1 MKGQLRK
8 SGIDIVGDVPWGT
21 HFCQFYQTKED
32 LIEILVP
39 YFRAGLENNEY
50 SIWVTSEPMETED
63 AKETLRNAVPDLDV
77 YLEKGQIEI
86 VSCTHWCL
94 KNGIFDSESLLNRWA
109 EKIRQAL
116 KDGYDGLRTA
126 TNISWLEKK
135 DWNDFVDYEEQGDR
149 VVSNCPVMSLCTYS
163 LDRCTASE
171 IIDVVAN
178 HQFALIKREGKW
190 DQIESPRRKRAEETA
205 LQATKNW
212 EFTFDAVPDLI
223 AILDT
228 EYRIVRANRAM
239 AARLG
244 RTPEECAGLTCY
256 RVIHGMDR
264 PPSFCPYRQLLMD
277 GVEHTEEVLE
287 DSLGGDFIL
296 SVSPLHDSEG
306 KLTGCIHF
314 ARDITERKKAEEA
327 LREGEERLRFALETS
342 HTGAWDLDLV
352 DHTAHR
358 SLEHD
363 RIFGYKQLLPQ
374 WTYEMFLDHVLPEDR
389 AMVDEKFRKA
399 TTTCSDWDFECRIR
413 RVDGEVRWIWA
424 TGRHLTDATGSVRR
438 MAGIVQDI
446 TERKQLEEQTRQRA
460 EEMETIMEVAPVAIW
475 IGHDPQSQKITG
487 NRMANELYEAE
498 VGENVSPKVTSIRR
512 FFCQGREL
520 AAEELPMQQASLK
533 DIDVLNAEIDVLLPS
548 GGWRGFLGSA
558 SPLHDVKGR
567 VRGSI
572 GAFIDITE
580 RKKAEEAL
588 RESEEKYR
596 NLIETANEGIWILEW
611 IHDSEAR
618 TTYVNK
624 KMAEMLGY
632 SREEI
637 IGKSVRDFTD
647 EEGKAIF
654 EMKMKKR
661 RQGINES
668 YEFRLLRKGDLSL
681 WVLVNS
687 KALFDK
693 NGKFTGSMSM
703 LTDITERKETEAKL
717 KDTLDNLENL
727 VKKRTSELEKAYKLL
742 KESERGLA
750 EAQEMAHLG
759 SWDWNIATGELYW
772 SDEKYRIFGH
782 SPQEFSPTYETFVSY
797 IHPDDRDYANNAIT
811 TALNGNPY
819 SIDYRIIRAD
829 GEERIIQAQG
839 EVIFDE
845 KNTPIRMKGTI
856 QDITEHKKSEEML
869 KESESK
875 LKALFELLP
884 VGVSIIDKDRKA
896 IDANLALER
905 ILDLSKSD
913 MFKGKYGTRKYLRSN
928 GTEMPAEEFPSV
940 RAVQEPGSI
949 QISEI
954 GVVKE
959 DGNTIWTDVSATTLP
974 FSDGQVVITTRDIT
988 ESKKAKEE
996 LQKAEE
1002 RYRIVTEQTGQLV
1015 YDYDVKEDIA
1025 DLAGS
1030 TEELTGF
1037 TPEELKNI
1045 NLNFWISRIHPED
1058 LNKFLEKHKKH
1069 FVSERG
1075 AYRIEYRFRKK
1086 NEEYIYLEDNWT
1098 FLRDEKTNINRILG
1112 VIKDITERKQA
1123 EKTLANIEIARKKE
1137 IHHRIKNNLQVI
1149 SSLLDLQAEK
1159 FRSREHVEDSE
1170 VLNAFRESQDRVIS
1184 IALIHEELHEGR
1196 GTDTLN
1202 VSPYLQRLVK
1212 SLFQTYTLGNVDISL
1227 DMDMEKNVFFDM
1239 DTAVPLGLIVNE
1251 LVSNSL
1257 KYAFLGRNKGFIR
1270 IKLNREG
1277 NREIINNREGNRE
1290 FVSSP
1295 GNKKEGN
1302 ENTNFALTVSDNG
1315 MGMPEGFNLEN
1326 SDTLGIQLVTTL
1338 VDQLDGVLELKSCPG
1353 TEFIIRFPI
1362 TEKKNA
1368 T

>member
-8 SGIDIVGDVPWGT
+8 SGIDVVGDVPWGT

-39 YFRAGLENNEY
+39 YFRAGLENSEY
-50 SIWVTSEPMETED
+50 SVWITSEPLETGE
-63 AKETLRNAVPDLDV
+63 AKEALRKAVPDIDV

-86 VSCTHWCL
+86 ISCTHWCL
-94 KNGIFDSESLLNRWA
+94 KNGVFDKESLLNRWV
-109 EKIRQAL
+109 EKIGQAL
-116 KDGYDGLRTA
+116 KNGYEGLRTA

-135 DWNDFVDYEEQGDR
+135 DWNDFVDYEEQGDG
-149 VVSNCPVMSLCTYS
+149 VVSNCPVLSLCTYS
-163 LDRCTASE
+163 LDRCNAGE

-190 DQIESPRRKRAEETA
+190 DPIESPRRKRAEETA

-244 RTPEECAGLTCY
+244 RTPEGCAGLICY
-256 RVIHGMDR
+256 RAIHGRDK

-277 GVEHTEEVLE
+277 GVEHTEEVRE

-314 ARDITERKKAEEA
+314 ARDITERKRAEEA
-327 LREGEERLRFALETS
+327 VREGEERLRFALETS
-342 HTGAWDLDLV
+342 RTGAWDLDLV
-352 DHTAHR
+352 DHTAYR

-363 RIFGYKQLLPQ
+363 RIFGYEQLLPQ

-399 TTTCSDWDFECRIR
+399 ITTCSDWSFECRIR
-413 RVDGEVRWIWA
+413 RVDGELRWIWA
-424 TGRHLTDATGSVRR
+424 AGRHLMDITGSVHR

-475 IGHDPQSQKITG
+475 TGHDPQAQNITG
-487 NRMANELYEAE
+487 NRMANELYEVE
-498 VGENVSPKVTSIRR
+498 VGENISPKVTSTRR

-520 AAEELPMQQASLK
+520 AADELPMLQASIK

-548 GGWRGFLGSA
+548 GELRGLLGSA
-558 SPLHDVKGR
+558 SPLHDFEGR

-572 GAFIDITE
+572 GTFIDITE
-580 RKKAEEAL
+580 RKKAEAAL

-611 IHDSEAR
+611 VHDSEAR

-654 EMKMKKR
+654 EMRMKKR
-661 RQGINES
+661 RQGISES
-668 YEFRLLRKGDLSL
+668 HEFRLLRIDGSPL
-681 WVLVNS
+681 WALVNS
-687 KALFDK
+687 KALF
-693 NGKFTGSMSM
+693 GKDGRFTGSMSM
-703 LTDITERKETEAKL
+703 LTDITERKKTEAKL
-717 KDTLDNLENL
+717 KDTLDNLENM

-750 EAQEMAHLG
+750 EAQKMARLG
-759 SWDWNIATGELYW
+759 SWEWNIASGELHW

-782 SPQEFSPTYETFVSY
+782 GPQEFIPTYDTFVSY
-797 IHPDDRDYANNAIT
+797 IHPDDREYVNNAIT
-811 TALNGNPY
+811 EALGGKPY
-819 SIDYRIIRAD
+819 SIDYRIFRAD
-829 GEERIIQAQG
+829 GEESVIHAQG
-839 EVIFDE
+839 KVILDE
-845 KNTPIRMKGTI
+845 RNTPVRMKGTV
-856 QDITEHKKSEEML
+856 QDITEQKKAEEML

-875 LKALFELLP
+875 LKTLFELLP
-884 VGVSIIDKDRKA
+884 VGVSIIDKDGKN
-896 IDANLALER
+896 IDVNLALER
-905 ILDLSKSD
+905 ILGLSRSEL
-913 MFKGKYGTRKYLRSN
+913 FKGKYKARKYLRSN
-928 GTEMPAEEFPSV
+928 GTEMPAEEFPS
-940 RAVQEPGSI
+940 AKALEEPGSI

-959 DGNTIWTDVSATTLP
+959 DGSTIWTDVSATVLP
-974 FSDGQVVITTRDIT
+974 FSDGQVAITTRDIT

-996 LQKAEE
+996 LQRTEE

-1015 YDYDVKEDIA
+1015 YDYDVKKDTV
-1025 DLAGS
+1025 DLTGS

-1037 TPEELKNI
+1037 TPDELKNI

-1058 LNKFLEKHKKH
+1058 LNKFLENHKKH
-1069 FVSERG
+1069 FGSERG

-1098 FLRDEKTNINRILG
+1098 FLRDEKTNMNRTLG

-1170 VLNAFRESQDRVIS
+1170 VLNAFKESQERVIS
-1184 IALIHEELHEGR
+1184 IALIHEELHEGK

-1202 VSPYLQRLVK
+1202 FSPYLQRLVK
-1212 SLFQTYTLGNVDISL
+1212 NLFQIYNLGNVDISL
-1227 DMDMEKNVFFDM
+1227 SMDIEENVFFDM

-1257 KYAFLGRNKGFIR
+1257 KYAFKGRDKGVIR
-1270 IKLNREG
+1270 IKLSREG
-1277 NREIINNREGNRE
+1277 NGEIMSNREE
-1290 FVSSP
+1290 S
-1295 GNKKEGN
+1295 KKEGH
-1302 ENTNFALTVSDNG
+1302 EDTNFVLTVSDNG
-1315 MGMPEGFNLEN
+1315 VSIPEDFNLEN

-1338 VDQLDGVLELKSCPG
+1338 VDQLDGRLEMKRGSG
-1353 TEFIIRFPI
+1353 IEFIVRFPI
-1362 TEKKNA
+1362 TEK
-1368 T
+1368 

>member
-8 SGIDIVGDVPWGT
+8 SGIDIIGDVPWGT

-32 LIEILVP
+32 LIEILIP
-39 YFRAGLENNEY
+39 YFKTGLENNEFCL
-50 SIWVTSEPMETED
+50 WVTSKLLESEE
-63 AKETLRNAVPDLDV
+63 AKEVLKKAVPDIDV
-77 YLEKGQIEI
+77 YLDKGQIEI
-86 VSCTHWCL
+86 IPETHFYL
-94 KNGIFDSESLLNRWA
+94 KHGVFDA
-109 EKIRQAL
+109 EKAL
-116 KDGYDGLRTA
+116 KTGAEKLSHATAGGYCGLRA
-126 TNISWLEKK
+126 SGNISWLKK
-135 DWNDFVDYEEQGDR
+135 IDWDNFIDYEEKVDSAIGNYR
-149 VVSNCPVMSLCTYS
+149 IIALCTYS
-163 LDRCTASE
+163 LDGCNATE
-171 IIDVVAN
+171 VIDVFAN
-178 HQFALIKREGKW
+178 HQFALIKRNGKW
-190 DQIESPRRKRAEETA
+190 EQIESPKRKKAEETA
-205 LQATKNW
+205 IQATKNW
-212 EFTFDAVPDLI
+212 EYTFDAVPDLI

-228 EYRIVRANRAM
+228 EYRIIRANRAM

-244 RTPEECAGLTCY
+244 ITPEECIGLTCY
-256 RVIHGMDR
+256 RVIHGTEK
-264 PPSFCPYRQLLMD
+264 PPSFCPYSQMLMD
-277 GVEHTEEVLE
+277 GLEHTEEVRE

-314 ARDITERKKAEEA
+314 ARDITERKEAEEA
-327 LREGEERLRFALETS
+327 LRESEERLRFALETS

-352 DHTAHR
+352 DHTATHR

-363 RIFGYKQLLPQ
+363 RIFGYEQLLPQ

-389 AMVDEKFRKA
+389 EMVDAKFRRA
-399 TTTCSDWDFECRIR
+399 TTTCTDWSFECRIR

-424 TGRHLTDATGSVRR
+424 AGRHRMDATGSLRR

-460 EEMETIMEVAPVAIW
+460 EEMETLMEVAPVAIW
-475 IGHDPQSQKITG
+475 IGHDLESQNITG

-512 FFCQGREL
+512 FFRQDREL
-520 AAEELPMQQASLK
+520 VAEELPMQQASLK
-533 DIDVLNAEIDVLLPS
+533 NIDVLNAEIDVLLPS
-548 GGWRGFLGSA
+548 GEWRGFLGSA
-558 SPLHDVKGR
+558 SPLHDVEGH

-618 TTYVNK
+618 TTYVNE

-632 SREEI
+632 SREEM

-654 EMKMKKR
+654 EINMEKR

-668 YEFRLLRKGDLSL
+668 HEFKLLRKDGLPI
-681 WVLVNS
+681 WALVNS
-687 KALFDK
+687 KTLFDK
-693 NGKFTGSMSM
+693 NGRFTGSISM
-703 LTDITERKETEAKL
+703 HTDITKRKEAEAKL
-717 KDTLDNLENL
+717 KETLDNLENL
-727 VKKRTSELEKAYKLL
+727 VKERTAELEKAYKLL

-750 EAQEMAHLG
+750 EAQKMARLG

-772 SDEKYRIFGH
+772 SDEKYRILGY
-782 SPQEFSPTYETFVSY
+782 SPQEFSPSY
-797 IHPDDRDYANNAIT
+797 DAFISYTHPDDRDYVKNAV
-811 TALNGNPY
+811 TAALDGKPY

-829 GEERIIQAQG
+829 GEERIIHAQG

-845 KNTPIRMKGTI
+845 KKIPFRMRGTV
-856 QDITEHKKSEEML
+856 QDITEHKKAEEML
-869 KESESK
+869 KESEGK

-884 VGVSIIDKDRKA
+884 VGVSIIDKDRKT

-905 ILDLSKSD
+905 ILGLSRSDL
-913 MFKGKYGTRKYLRSN
+913 FKGKYETRKYLRSN

-940 RAVQEPGSI
+940 RAVEEQGSI

-959 DGNTIWTDVSATTLP
+959 DGSTIWTDVSATTLP
-974 FSDGQVVITTRDIT
+974 FSDGQVVITTRNIT

-996 LQKAEE
+996 LQKTEE

-1015 YDYDVKEDIA
+1015 YDYDLKKDTA
-1025 DLAGS
+1025 DMAGS

-1037 TPEELKNI
+1037 TPDELKNI

-1058 LNKFLEKHKKH
+1058 LNKFLENHKKH
-1069 FVSERG
+1069 FGSERG
-1075 AYRIEYRFRKK
+1075 AYRTEYRFRKK
-1086 NEEYIYLEDNWT
+1086 NGEYIYLEDNWT
-1098 FLRDEKTNINRILG
+1098 FLRDEKTSVNRILG

-1123 EKTLANIEIARKKE
+1123 EKALANIENARKKE

-1159 FRSREHVEDSE
+1159 FRDREHVEDSE

-1202 VSPYLQRLVK
+1202 FSPYLQRLVK
-1212 SLFQTYTLGNVDISL
+1212 NLFQTYTLGNVNISL
-1227 DMDMEKNVFFDM
+1227 NMDMEEKVFFDM

-1257 KYAFLGRNKGFIR
+1257 KYAFKGRDKGVIR
-1270 IKLNREG
+1270 IKLSREG
-1277 NREIINNREGNRE
+1277 NREIISSGEG
-1290 FVSSP
+1290 S
-1295 GNKKEGN
+1295 KKEGN
-1302 ENTNFALTVSDNG
+1302 GNTNFALTVSDNG
-1315 MGMPEGFNLEN
+1315 VGMPEDFNLEN

-1338 VDQLDGVLELKSCPG
+1338 VDQLDGRLEMKRGSG
-1353 TEFIIRFPI
+1353 TEFIIRFAI
-1362 TEKKNA
+1362 TEKK
-1368 T
+1368 